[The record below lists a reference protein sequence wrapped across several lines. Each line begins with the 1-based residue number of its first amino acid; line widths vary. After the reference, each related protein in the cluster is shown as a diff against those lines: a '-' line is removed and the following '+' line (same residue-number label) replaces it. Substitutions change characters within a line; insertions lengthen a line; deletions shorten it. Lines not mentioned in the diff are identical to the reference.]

1 MIKSFAELL
10 TKKEPAPLKA
20 FLVIFEPLS
29 QYQDCYAIVNA
40 PNENK
45 AYSIAK
51 SQFGRYVSAIL
62 RHTSENEYV
71 LQRNF
76 NKKIVEKGEN
86 DGQLR
91 DL

>member
-1 MIKSFAELL
+1 MIRSFAELL
-10 TKKEPAPLKA
+10 TKREPAPLRS
-20 FLVIFEPLS
+20 FLVIFEPFSEL
-29 QYQDCYAIVNA
+29 QDNYAIVNA

-45 AYSIAK
+45 AYSVAK

-62 RHTSENEYV
+62 RHTIENEKV

-86 DGQLR
+86 DG
-91 DL
+91 